1 MWNFFFQ
8 LRETSIFLAINELVL
23 WGISISH
30 PIICQKPS
38 TVTMGFAWK
47 QV

>member
-30 PIICQKPS
+30 PIICQKLS
-38 TVTMGFAWK
+38 TVRMGFAWK